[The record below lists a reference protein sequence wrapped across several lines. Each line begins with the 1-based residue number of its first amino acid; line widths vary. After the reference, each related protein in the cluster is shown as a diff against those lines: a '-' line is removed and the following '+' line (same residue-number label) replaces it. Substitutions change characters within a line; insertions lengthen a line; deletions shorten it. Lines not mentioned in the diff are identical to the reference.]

1 MYANLKALRE
11 SLAMTQRD
19 FAASLNMA
27 PNTYNN
33 YETGVREPR
42 SDFWIAVAEKYGV
55 TIDYLMGF
63 SNDPHQTSDPKKAPP
78 MSGEAIKLGR
88 DYDTLDHWGQKQV
101 RSVTAIEKARV
112 AEQQAKESSAPPAE
126 QPTPQLTDHPTA
138 RRRPDGFVEIEVYD
152 QPAAAGLG
160 NYLDTPPSHMEQ
172 YPAELVPDRT
182 DFGVLISGD
191 SMEPEI
197 PDGSTVFVQSCAT
210 LAAGEIGIFVLDGK
224 SYCKTLAVDH
234 DRRQVRLVSINPAYA
249 DIPIGETDELRTL
262 GRVLGHYAPR
272 QWR

>member
-1 MYANLKALRE
+1 MWLDNFNAMRKRSGLSLDELSKKSGVPKGTLAKITSGITKAPTLENMRSLVYAMGYT
-11 SLAMTQRD
+11 LAD
-19 FAASLNMA
+19 LDD
-27 PNTYNN
+27 PV
-33 YETGVREPR
+33 ET
-42 SDFWIAVAEKYGV
+42 
-55 TIDYLMGF
+55 
-63 SNDPHQTSDPKKAPP
+63 KKAP
-78 MSGEAIKLGR
+78 SDISEEAIKLGR
-88 DYDTLDHWGQKQV
+88 DYDALDHWGQKQV
-101 RSVTAIEKARV
+101 RSVTDIEKARV

-126 QPTPQLTDHPTA
+126 QPTAQLTALPKA
-138 RRRPDGFVEIEVYD
+138 KRRPDGFVEIEVYD

-172 YPAELVPDRT
+172 YPEELVPDRT